1 MTADTIRPARRLL
14 RSLRHGVLS
23 THSLKFAGH
32 PFGSA
37 LPYAVDP
44 HGRPL
49 LLISD
54 LAAHTHNL
62 RDNPAASLCVHQ
74 ADVIAGARV
83 TLVGSAVR
91 VDDAEAL
98 GRFIRLVPA
107 AAGYASFGDF
117 HLHRLEPVGGHY
129 VGGFGNIH
137 GFDRDAWITAP
148 GALGDA
154 EADIVEHMN
163 MDHSRALLDYC
174 RHFHHVT
181 PTTIEMLTIDPDGF
195 DVRAD
200 DTVLRFDF
208 AEVVTDPAHARAQ
221 LVAMAHTSRT
231 ADRG

>member
-1 MTADTIRPARRLL
+1 MTPDPIRPARQLL

-23 THSLKFAGH
+23 THSVKFAGH

-44 HGRPL
+44 QGRPL

-62 RDNPAASLCVHQ
+62 REHPAASLCAHQ

-83 TLVGSAVR
+83 TLVGSATR
-91 VDDAEAL
+91 VDDAEVLA
-98 GRFIRLVPA
+98 RFVRLIPA

-117 HLHRLEPVGGHY
+117 HLYRLEPVGGHY

-137 GFDRDAWITAP
+137 GFDRDAWVVVP
-148 GALGDA
+148 GALGAA

-163 MDHSRALLDYC
+163 ADHSRALLDYC
-174 RHFHHVT
+174 RHVHDIT
-181 PTTIEMLTIDPDGF
+181 PTAVEMLTIDPDGF

-200 DTVLRFDF
+200 DAVLRFDF
-208 AEVVTDPAHARAQ
+208 AETVTDAAQARAQ
-221 LVAMAHTSRT
+221 LVAMAHTART
-231 ADRG
+231 SP

>member
-1 MTADTIRPARRLL
+1 MTADAIRPARQLL

-23 THSLKFAGH
+23 THSVRFAGH

-37 LPYAVDP
+37 LPYVVDP
-44 HGRPL
+44 AGRPL

-62 RDNPAASLCVHQ
+62 RENPAASLCAHQ

-83 TLVGSAVR
+83 TLVGHATR
-91 VDDAEAL
+91 VDDADAL
-98 GRFIRLVPA
+98 TRFVRLIPA
-107 AAGYASFGDF
+107 AARYASFGDF
-117 HLHRLEPVGGHY
+117 HLYRLEPVGGHY

-148 GALGDA
+148 GALGAA

-163 MDHSRALLDYC
+163 ADHSRALLDYC
-174 RHFHHVT
+174 RHVHDIT
-181 PTTIEMLTIDPDGF
+181 PTTVEMLTIDHDGF

-200 DTVLRFDF
+200 DAVLRFDF
-208 AEVVTDPAHARAQ
+208 AETVTDAAHARAQ
-221 LVAMAHTSRT
+221 LVAMAHATRAT
-231 ADRG
+231 NP